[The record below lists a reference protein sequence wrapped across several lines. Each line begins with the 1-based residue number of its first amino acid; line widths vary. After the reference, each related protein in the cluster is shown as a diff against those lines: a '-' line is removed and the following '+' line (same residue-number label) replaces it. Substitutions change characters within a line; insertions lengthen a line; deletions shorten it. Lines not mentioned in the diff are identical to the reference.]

1 MRSHYF
7 LFFIFYSF
15 LLSFSFLRVSLLTAS
30 PSLLFSSTD
39 SQTLLSSS
47 QTHHRSAQAQPPQAH
62 RRRPTLNRQPDPF
75 RPLFS
80 IFGISVLCFELCLC
94 FGFVFL
100 VVLVFRACLCFEF
113 VFQAGFLFRAWVS
126 VFVLGWVCV
135 LGCDFSAF
143 FFFLLHWFWWAW
155 RVVVVQWFLWVWW
168 WLWLCVGGWMKYYF
182 IVVFI
187 LFYCVKR

>member
-1 MRSHYF
+1 MELYLKFFSF
-7 LFFIFYSF
+7 LLQCTSIDRCALELKAKMKNKFFILCSHFFFYSF
-15 LLSFSFLRVSLLTAS
+15 LHSPFSVSLLTAS
-30 PSLLFSSTD
+30 PSLLSSSTD
-39 SQTLLSSS
+39 PQTLLSSS
-47 QTHHRSAQAQPPQAH
+47 ETHHRSVQAQPPQTHH
-62 RRRPTLNRQPDPF
+62 RQLDPF

-100 VVLVFRACLCFEF
+100 VMLVFRACLCFEF

-143 FFFLLHWFWWAW
+143 FFFLLHWF
-155 RVVVVQWFLWVWW
+155 
-168 WLWLCVGGWMKYYF
+168 
-182 IVVFI
+182 
-187 LFYCVKR
+187 